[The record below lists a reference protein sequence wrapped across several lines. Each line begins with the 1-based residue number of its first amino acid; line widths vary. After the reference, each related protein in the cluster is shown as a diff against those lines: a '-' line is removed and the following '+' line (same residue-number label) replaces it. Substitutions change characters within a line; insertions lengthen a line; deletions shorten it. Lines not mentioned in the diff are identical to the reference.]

1 MNILKKQNGMSL
13 VGWLITIALIMVV
26 AIPSIKIIPIYIKDM
41 KIHSEMNKLGDDILK
56 KQDSLRVT
64 PQTIKAHLLERLTLK
79 GVTEITADDIMITES
94 EYNFN
99 VRVQHEFK
107 ERIIN
112 DKYFTLN
119 SDRIVNIPIIT
130 KN

>member
-1 MNILKKQNGMSL
+1 MNSLKKQNGMSL
-13 VGWLITIALIMVV
+13 VGWLITIALIIVV

>member
-13 VGWLITIALIMVV
+13 VGWLITIALIIVV

-64 PQTIKAHLLERLTLK
+64 PQTIQAHLLERLTLK
-79 GVTEITADDIMITES
+79 GVTEITADDIIITES

-99 VRVQHEFK
+99 VRVQYEFK

>member
-1 MNILKKQNGMSL
+1 
-13 VGWLITIALIMVV
+13 
-26 AIPSIKIIPIYIKDM
+26 M

-64 PQTIKAHLLERLTLK
+64 PQTIQAHLLERLILK

-107 ERIIN
+107 ERIIS

-119 SDRIVNIPIIT
+119 SDRTVNIPIIT

>member
-1 MNILKKQNGMSL
+1 MNILKKQNGMSW
-13 VGWLITIALIMVV
+13 VGWLITIALIIAV

-64 PQTIKAHLLERLTLK
+64 PQTIQEHLLERLTLK

-107 ERIIN
+107 ERIIS

-119 SDRIVNIPIIT
+119 SDRTVNIPIIT